1 MKDLV
6 ARPNRQRSKA
16 PLIAFAIV
24 LLVSARPTVSAGE
37 KTMTPA
43 ERARFIETLTR
54 RKAAV
59 ETKALQSSRIS
70 SAPISASRTVS
81 STPIRASSTSLFPTI
96 PAPLSMAPQIQRQ
109 YNAVAAQE
117 AALKRQLSRLSAE
130 AATGPALARS
140 LFPEASRLVS
150 QIETDQSKAQYLG
163 QLLTNLRRAG
173 IQVARQ

>member
-1 MKDLV
+1 
-6 ARPNRQRSKA
+6 
-16 PLIAFAIV
+16 
-24 LLVSARPTVSAGE
+24 
-37 KTMTPA
+37 
-43 ERARFIETLTR
+43 
-54 RKAAV
+54 
-59 ETKALQSSRIS
+59 
-70 SAPISASRTVS
+70 
-81 STPIRASSTSLFPTI
+81 
-96 PAPLSMAPQIQRQ
+96 MAPQIQRQ

-130 AATGPALARS
+130 AATSPALARS